1 MRLERFALLAATLL
15 FSASLIARPEVGLPA
30 PDFTATDT
38 AGDSHSLAD
47 FAGRT
52 VVLEWTNHDCPFV
65 IKHYGSGNMQA
76 LQTRYTD
83 QGVVWLTVISSAPG
97 KQGYVTAEQA
107 DELTETRGAAP
118 TAVLLD
124 PEGTFGRTFDARVT
138 PHMYVIDPE
147 GVLVYMGGID
157 SIRSADPADIPRAT
171 PYVVNA
177 LDALLAGEPIPDP
190 VTQAYGCTVKY

>member
-1 MRLERFALLAATLL
+1 
-15 FSASLIARPEVGLPA
+15 
-30 PDFTATDT
+30 
-38 AGDSHSLAD
+38 
-47 FAGRT
+47 
-52 VVLEWTNHDCPFV
+52 
-65 IKHYGSGNMQA
+65 
-76 LQTRYTD
+76 
-83 QGVVWLTVISSAPG
+83 
-97 KQGYVTAEQA
+97 
-107 DELTETRGAAP
+107 
-118 TAVLLD
+118 VLLD
-124 PEGTFGRTFDARVT
+124 PEGTLGRTFDARVT